1 MSVPFSIGSSAAKKQ
16 AVAKLSELIRVRK
29 WTEFKR
35 LVMELKPDSIVYSI
49 DQNAMSQAKELTAL
63 RLILLARG
71 GYHVYIDFPKGK
83 ENVLRETGIPIHE
96 DKNGNRYLED
106 DDVIQFIK
114 RELGENLQVFS
125 FWTT

>member
-1 MSVPFSIGSSAAKKQ
+1 MLFSVGSSAAKKQ

-35 LVMELKPDSIVYSI
+35 LAAELKPDSIVYSI